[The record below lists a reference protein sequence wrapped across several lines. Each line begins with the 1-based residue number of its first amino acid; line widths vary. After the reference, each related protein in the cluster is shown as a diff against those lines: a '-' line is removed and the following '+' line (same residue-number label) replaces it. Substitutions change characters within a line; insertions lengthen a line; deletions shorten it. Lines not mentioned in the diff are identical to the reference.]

1 MIGATV
7 RAGTGMMRTRV
18 IWRWLMAGA
27 IATIAVPALADI
39 KAGVEA
45 WNRGDYARAVAEW
58 RGPALAGD
66 PDAEYNMGQAY
77 KLGRGVPADLPQAE
91 SWYQKAAAQG
101 HTMAQD
107 NYGLALF
114 QDGRKGDALPW
125 LEKSAAR
132 DEKRAEL
139 VLGTMLFNGDAV
151 PKDWVRAYALVNR
164 SSQQG
169 LAEGSKALAQM
180 DGYLSPEQRQQG
192 IALATRTADQGR
204 SAQMAALAN
213 PSTVRGIGGPTGP
226 SPAPVR
232 AEATPHAGRPA
243 SGSIA
248 TADLPP
254 SSAPK
259 RLSTPGTR
267 GMPPTDAGPSPAAAA
282 KPKPERHVAA
292 ATTLP
297 RDKPLHSRPAVAT
310 GGHWRVQLGAFRD
323 DGNAHALWAKVAG
336 RVGGQPSYAKAG
348 GVTRL
353 QAGPFATKADAER
366 ACHAAGSSCVV
377 VP

>member
-1 MIGATV
+1 MT
-7 RAGTGMMRTRV
+7 RTRV
-18 IWRWLMAGA
+18 IWRGMAMGAMAA
-27 IATIAVPALADI
+27 IAAPALADI

-114 QDGRKGDALPW
+114 QDGRKADALPW

-132 DEKRAEL
+132 DEKRTEL

-169 LAEGSKALAQM
+169 LPQASNTLAQM

-192 IALATRTADQGR
+192 IALATRIAEQGR
-204 SAQMAALAN
+204 SAQVAALAT
-213 PSTVRGIGGPTGP
+213 PSALRGVGGPAGP
-226 SPAPVR
+226 SSAPARALPLPHPDRPAPGPI
-232 AEATPHAGRPA
+232 EK
-243 SGSIA
+243 
-248 TADLPP
+248 ADLPP
-254 SSAPK
+254 SSVP
-259 RLSTPGTR
+259 TR
-267 GMPPTDAGPSPAAAA
+267 ASPPEPRGRPRTDAGPSPAVATLQQ
-282 KPKPERHVAA
+282 PERHITPV
-292 ATTLP
+292 TLTH
-297 RDKPLHSRPAVAT
+297 DKPLHPRPAVAAV
-310 GGHWRVQLGAFRD
+310 GRWRIQLGAFRD
-323 DGNAHALWAKVAG
+323 EGNARALWSKVAG
-336 RVGGQPSYAKAG
+336 RVGGQPTYAKAA

-353 QAGPFATKADAER
+353 QAGPFPSRADAER